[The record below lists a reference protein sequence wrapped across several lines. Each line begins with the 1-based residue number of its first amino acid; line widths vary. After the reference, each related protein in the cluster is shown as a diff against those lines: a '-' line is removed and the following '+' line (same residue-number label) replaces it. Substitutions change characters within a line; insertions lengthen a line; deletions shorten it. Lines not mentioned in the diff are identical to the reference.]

1 MPVYLFCEKWRG
13 SIHTSSFRY
22 FGSLADLEAH
32 VRTQTPEHW
41 SGGESWHAYRVYS
54 DGTESKALTLKEC
67 RAIGLRPGRT

>member
-1 MPVYLFCEKWRG
+1 MIYLLCEKWRG

-22 FGSLADLEAH
+22 FKTIEDLEAH
-32 VRTQTPEHW
+32 IRTQAPEHW
-41 SGGESWHAYRVYS
+41 SGGEPWHVYQVHE